1 MFQSDDCIRQNGF
14 FQIKC
19 NGFIY
24 GEIYGSELEEIVDK
38 EPLYDWFERMLRTV
52 KELEVRHR
60 IFLSDTESYNT
71 WIEFC
76 KGNGFATVR
85 LVTTENKE
93 GLMDMEFHLKNAKSG
108 ALEGQ
113 EIPAVWLPC
122 HGKPL
127 PKIYETDIQEGKA
140 YVIMSIKVG
149 KTVILT
155 ANPKMILRKW
165 TPT

>member
-1 MFQSDDCIRQNGF
+1 MQ
-14 FQIKC
+14 K
-19 NGFIY
+19 
-24 GEIYGSELEEIVDK
+24 
-38 EPLYDWFERMLRTV
+38 
-52 KELEVRHR
+52 
-60 IFLSDTESYNT
+60 
-71 WIEFC
+71 
-76 KGNGFATVR
+76 A
-85 LVTTENKE
+85 
-93 GLMDMEFHLKNAKSG
+93 G

-127 PKIYETDIQEGKA
+127 PEIYETDIQEGKA